1 MANLHQAVLRPL
13 NDRMMFVLKFQS
25 SLVIGIK
32 PCHQGYFNCLK
43 IEYLNLF
50 NHAYFVAI
58 TVFPPIAFWFNTTF
72 TGVPKGKRC
81 QLENQI

>member
-1 MANLHQAVLRPL
+1 MLES
-13 NDRMMFVLKFQS
+13 FQK
-25 SLVIGIK
+25 LFQL
-32 PCHQGYFNCLK
+32 PLK

-58 TVFPPIAFWFNTTF
+58 TVFPPIAFGLIPHLLVF
-72 TGVPKGKRC
+72 KGKRC